1 MNLHERL
8 IGQVFARKL
17 VRQFGGVTRD
27 DIDNEAKA
35 IVKLCEGNKSDTIV
49 EVIRHGWLPTQ
60 STMYYIDMEL
70 CGYTLEQ
77 YIKRTTT
84 LIYRPGTGNS
94 MLIISEQLFPVISIS
109 HQIARGLDFIH
120 SKGSVHRDL
129 KPSNGK

>member
-1 MNLHERL
+1 M
-8 IGQVFARKL
+8 
-17 VRQFGGVTRD
+17 RQFGGITRD

-35 IVKLCEGNKSDTIV
+35 IMKLCEKNKSDAIV

-70 CGYTLEQ
+70 CEETLEH
-77 YIKRTTT
+77 YIKCKDTK
-84 LIYRPGTGNS
+84 LLDDYSGGIVLS
-94 MLIISEQLFPVISIS
+94 QLFPIISIS

-120 SKGSVHRDL
+120 SNGSVHRDL